1 MSPTSSLKRKR
12 NTPTVTISEF
22 FKSSNDEPII
32 ETIQDLINYFI
43 KLTEPTPAPTKR
55 RRKVVVA
62 TQATPKNIKSVIN
75 SLQKLQDMVGLK
87 DVKQMILSQLLYFLH
102 GLNDGK
108 LDMLHTVIQGPPG
121 VGKTKL
127 ACILG
132 EIYASIGVLQSNRF
146 VIARR
151 SDLVGKFLGHTADKT
166 QSVIDSCRGGVLL
179 IDEAYSLG
187 HTGDN
192 QDSFSKECLDT
203 LNQNLTENRE
213 GFMCIIAGY
222 EKALQDCFFSV
233 NEGLTRRFSF
243 RYSMKPYKSEELYA
257 IFNQMI
263 TTDGWIL
270 ETDTIKNGMSQTFFD
285 KHASAFPHSAGDLET
300 LYLHVKLAHARSLT
314 SNKSNTQPRYITMID
329 IEKGF
334 QAYLQVR
341 QENTI
346 AKGPP
351 IHMYL

>member
-1 MSPTSSLKRKR
+1 MTTKSSLKRKR
-12 NTPTVTISEF
+12 DTSSITMSEF
-22 FKSSNDEPII
+22 FISNNDTPTI
-32 ETIQDLINYFI
+32 ETIQDLINYLI
-43 KLTEPTPAPTKR
+43 KLAEPIPAPTKR
-55 RRKVVVA
+55 RRKVTI
-62 TQATPKNIKSVIN
+62 TQPIPKNIKNVIN
-75 SLQKLQDMVGLK
+75 ALQNLQDMVGLK
-87 DVKQMILSQLLYFLH
+87 DVKQMILSQVLYFLH

-132 EIYASIGVLQSNRF
+132 EIYSSIGVLQSNRF
-146 VIARR
+146 IVARR

-203 LNQNLTENRE
+203 LNQNLTENRD

-233 NEGLTRRFSF
+233 NEGLDRRFSF
-243 RYSMKPYKSEELYA
+243 RYSMKPYKSDELYA
-257 IFNQMI
+257 IFIQMV
-263 TTDGWIL
+263 TTDGWVL
-270 ETDTIKNGMSQTFFD
+270 ETDSQKNGLTQSFFE
-285 KHASAFPHSAGDLET
+285 KHANSFPNSAGDLET
-300 LYLHVKLAHARSLT
+300 LYLHVKLAHARYLT
-314 SNKSNTQPRYITMID
+314 SNKTGTQPRYLTMND

-334 QAYLQVR
+334 QAYLHVR
-341 QENTI
+341 QENKI